1 MFTAYDVDAIAFA
14 ISPEVHAT
22 DERSLMGTLE
32 IQAQVVAQARVLG
45 QGVPVVVSPVRM
57 RAHAGTPFADA
68 WTIGSIAA
76 LAGAEVASITCDTSA
91 RAVGIVAELGGRE
104 LAEVSVSH
112 PDRIAA
118 LAVGDA
124 SDPRGS
130 ITMIVA
136 NLTPSP
142 QAFRLG
148 EEAQL
153 REIRRAVAQV
163 AFDLFAKMM
172 KIDARFED
180 AVSRQSRQVRPDQ
193 RDVEVRKE
201 GLGD

>member
-1 MFTAYDVDAIAFA
+1 VVRAIREQLETVTGAAPFVGGTASGFSELNREPPDGGDVDAIAFA

-32 IQAQVVAQARVLG
+32 IQAQVVAQARILG

-68 WTIGSIAA
+68 WTMGSLAA
-76 LAGAEVASITCDTSA
+76 LVGAEVASITCDTSA
-91 RAVGIVAELGGRE
+91 RALGIVAELRGRE

-142 QAFRLG
+142 LAFRFR
-148 EEAQL
+148 EEAQPPL
-153 REIRRAVAQV
+153 GPYEVRT
-163 AFDLFAKMM
+163 LS
-172 KIDARFED
+172 ED
-180 AVSRQSRQVRPDQ
+180 AASS
-193 RDVEVRKE
+193 
-201 GLGD
+201 